1 MTTTVVHFVVTLIL
15 FSAAIYTTAV
25 TEKLVLNWRSSLG
38 RTIWVGALGSMCVG
52 LGGFVG
58 LCGHLPKC
66 VPKGS
71 DHDLEELDVQLEEI
85 PGY

>member
-1 MTTTVVHFVVTLIL
+1 
-15 FSAAIYTTAV
+15 
-25 TEKLVLNWRSSLG
+25 
-38 RTIWVGALGSMCVG
+38 MCVG

-58 LCGHLPKC
+58 LCGHLPKS
-66 VPKGS
+66 VTKES